1 MKKAI
6 LLRVK
11 SIKNLKNPNSYILEK
26 TLALLVFVIS
36 VVMR

>member
-6 LLRVK
+6 LLHVK